1 MPRDNYLVTRV
12 LARSQHA
19 DQQLGD
25 PSGQAGAGP
34 VTSQGDSAIDPGVI
48 KRMLIK
54 CADIRHGVKRVCGIT
69 AEIKTQFEGLILI
82 NYASTH
88 FTAAPSNPARPLNM
102 CREWAERIAEEY
114 FAQVSRHTCDT

>member
-1 MPRDNYLVTRV
+1 MARDKYLTTRDTCV

-34 VTSQGDSAIDPGVI
+34 VTGQGDSAIDPGVI

-54 CADIRHGVKRVCGIT
+54 CADIRHGREARVRDYI
-69 AEIKTQFEGLILI
+69 
-82 NYASTH
+82 
-88 FTAAPSNPARPLNM
+88 
-102 CREWAERIAEEY
+102 
-114 FAQVSRHTCDT
+114 

>member
-1 MPRDNYLVTRV
+1 MARAKYLVTRDTCV

-54 CADIRHGVKRVCGIT
+54 CADIRHSVKRVRG
-69 AEIKTQFEGLILI
+69 
-82 NYASTH
+82 
-88 FTAAPSNPARPLNM
+88 
-102 CREWAERIAEEY
+102 REYI
-114 FAQVSRHTCDT
+114 

>member
-1 MPRDNYLVTRV
+1 MARAKYLVTRDTCV

-69 AEIKTQFEGLILI
+69 AKIKTQLKGLESYKLREH
-82 NYASTH
+82 ALH
-88 FTAAPSNPARPLNM
+88 GRP
-102 CREWAERIAEEY
+102 
-114 FAQVSRHTCDT
+114 Q